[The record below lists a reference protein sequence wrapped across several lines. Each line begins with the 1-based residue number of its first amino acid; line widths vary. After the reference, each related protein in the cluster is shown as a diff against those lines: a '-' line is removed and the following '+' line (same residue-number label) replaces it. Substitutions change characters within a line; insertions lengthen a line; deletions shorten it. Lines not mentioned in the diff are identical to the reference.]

1 MDRRL
6 FLSGLAGALGTT
18 AIASVIPRPAK
29 ALALAAAPAEIA
41 APQSDILPKLDLP
54 DLDLDEAPA
63 DTDETL
69 EDNIQLAYHEGRRHR
84 RRRRR
89 RRRVRRW
96 RRVCRRYWDGWWR
109 RRCRRRPFWI
119 WIWIG

>member
-1 MDRRL
+1 
-6 FLSGLAGALGTT
+6 
-18 AIASVIPRPAK
+18 
-29 ALALAAAPAEIA
+29 LALAATPPEPT
-41 APQSDILPKLDLP
+41 APQSDVLPKLDLP
-54 DLDLDEAPA
+54 DLEFSEPVEDADENV
-63 DTDETL
+63 E
-69 EDNIQLAYHEGRRHR
+69 LAYHEGHRH

>member
-6 FLSGLAGALGTT
+6 FLSGLLGLAGT
-18 AIASVIPRPAK
+18 ATATSLLPRQAQ
-29 ALALAAAPAEIA
+29 ALATLVPADPSIEG
-41 APQSDILPKLDLP
+41 SSVLPKLDLP
-54 DLDLDEAPA
+54 LDSSEGQLEWDEDVEP
-63 DTDETL
+63 
-69 EDNIQLAYHEGRRHR
+69 ISHRRR

-96 RRVCRRYWDGWWR
+96 RRVCRRYWYHGRRR

-119 WIWIG
+119 